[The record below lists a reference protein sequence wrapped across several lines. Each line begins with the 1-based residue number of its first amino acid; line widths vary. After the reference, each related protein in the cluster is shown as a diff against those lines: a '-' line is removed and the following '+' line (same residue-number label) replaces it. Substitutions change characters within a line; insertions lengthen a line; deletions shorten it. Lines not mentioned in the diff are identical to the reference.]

1 MTGRSELL
9 GSDGFRSWASE
20 ARAYEFG
27 DWSYLRDRSGHTLGV
42 HESGLV
48 RVHPDG
54 EGRTEWFADVV
65 DDTDQGRGS
74 RR

>member
-1 MTGRSELL
+1 MMAGRSELL
-9 GSDGFRSWASE
+9 GSDGFRSWATD
-20 ARAYEFG
+20 ARGYEFG
-27 DWSYLRDRSGHTLGV
+27 DWSYLRDPSGHTVGV

-54 EGRTEWFADVV
+54 EGRTEWFADVLSNE
-65 DDTDQGRGS
+65 DDGRA